1 MGHSSIC
8 LHPNYNDT
16 DAANFNHGLDK
27 IAIFIWDLDLENSK
41 MTLYHPYALTVNDNK
56 SLARRFVVTRK
67 TSSPTH

>member
-1 MGHSSIC
+1 MGHSSNC

-41 MTLYHPYALTVNDNK
+41 MTLYHPQYGL
-56 SLARRFVVTRK
+56 
-67 TSSPTH
+67 